1 MVAAGAS
8 PRVFATT
15 HWSVVVAAG
24 QGDSPQRASALEAL
38 CRAYWYPLYVF
49 VRRQGHTP
57 EDAQDLTQEFFC
69 RLLEKDQLGQADRQR
84 GKFRTFL
91 LVSLKHFL
99 INEWKRAGRLRRGGG
114 VSFLSLDG
122 LEAEARYAD
131 EPLAESSPSQ
141 AYEREWAVTL
151 IEQVFALL
159 RAEYAAAG
167 KAPLFAAL
175 KVCIWGETGPA
186 SYAELGRQ
194 LNMTE
199 GAVKVAVHRLRRR
212 FRGVLREETAHTVAR
227 AEEIDGELRH
237 LIGVLS

>member
-1 MVAAGAS
+1 MVAAGQRDS
-8 PRVFATT
+8 PR
-15 HWSVVVAAG
+15 
-24 QGDSPQRASALEAL
+24 RASALEAL

-69 RLLEKDQLGQADRQR
+69 RLFEKDQLGQADQGR

-99 INEWKRAGRLRRGGG
+99 INEWKRARRLRRGGG
-114 VSFLSLDG
+114 VSFLSLDA
-122 LEAEARYAD
+122 LEPEARYAE
-131 EPLAESSPSQ
+131 EPVDESSPSQ

-151 IEQVFALL
+151 IEHVFSLL
-159 RAEYAAAG
+159 RAEYAADG

-175 KVCIWGETGPA
+175 KGGVWGETRSA

-194 LNMTE
+194 LSMTE

-212 FRGVLREETAHTVAR
+212 FREVLRAEAAHTVAR
-227 AEEIDGELRH
+227 AEDIDEELRH
-237 LIGVLS
+237 LISVLS